1 MSWLPKQS
9 EGTTALDRTFG
20 LRPNLYEAYR
30 DFIAA
35 FWERRALDPVIL
47 ELCRLQ
53 VATVHGCRAELA
65 VRHRPA
71 IEAGLDE
78 EQVAALGRSEAPFD
92 PAQRACL
99 RFSEMFVRDPHA
111 ITDADAA
118 AVVAHVGEPGLVA
131 LAEAVALF
139 DGFCRFRLI
148 LGVEPEGPGVT
159 IVEAP
164 KSGAVSARPE
174 SDS

>member
-30 DFIAA
+30 DFMAA
-35 FWERRALDPVIL
+35 FWERGAVDPVIL

-53 VATVHGCRAELA
+53 VATLHGCGAELA

-71 IEAGLDE
+71 VDAGLDE

-99 RFSEMFVRDPHA
+99 RFGEMFVRDPHA

-118 AVVAHVGEPGLVA
+118 AVVEHVGEPGLVA
-131 LAEAVALF
+131 LAEALALF
-139 DGFCRFRLI
+139 DGFCRFQMM

-159 IVEAP
+159 IVDAP
-164 KSGAVSARPE
+164 KSGARSAR
-174 SDS
+174 